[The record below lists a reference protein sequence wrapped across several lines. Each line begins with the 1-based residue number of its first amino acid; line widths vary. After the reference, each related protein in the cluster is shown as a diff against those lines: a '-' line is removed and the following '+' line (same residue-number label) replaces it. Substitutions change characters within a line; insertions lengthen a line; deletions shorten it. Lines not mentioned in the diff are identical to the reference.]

1 MTPCLQPAEPA
12 HPPCHCHW
20 LGLIHYQAAWDL
32 QKTLAE
38 RRGQGQSADTLLL
51 LEHPPTYTLGACGDE
66 THLLV
71 GSEVLA
77 RQGVTLVR
85 VDRGGDITF
94 HGPGQLVGYPVLD
107 LSVRRGSVA
116 RYLRD
121 LEEVLVRA
129 LAKLGVIAGRL
140 RGHTG
145 VWVGDEKI
153 AAIGVK
159 VNARKITSHGFALN
173 VATDL
178 HYFTQIVPCGIRDKG
193 VTSMVR
199 VLGRS
204 IPLPEVVEQVVG
216 CFGQVLGFEMIKINE
231 QFAETNRQADVHNR
245 VQGLG

>member
-1 MTPCLQPAEPA
+1 VQTALQPTEPDL
-12 HPPCHCHW
+12 PPCHYHW
-20 LGLIHYQAAWDL
+20 LGPVQYQAAWDL

-38 RRGQGQSADTLLL
+38 RRGQGKSADTLLL
-51 LEHPPTYTLGACGDE
+51 LEHPLTYTLGACGDE
-66 THLLV
+66 AHLLV
-71 GSEVLA
+71 GSEVLV

-129 LAKLGVIAGRL
+129 LAEFGVVAGRL

-159 VNARKITSHGFALN
+159 VNARKITTHGFALN
-173 VATDL
+173 VTTDL
-178 HYFTQIVPCGIRDKG
+178 HYFTQIIPCGIRDKG
-193 VTSMVR
+193 VTSLAR
-199 VLGRS
+199 ILGRS
-204 IPLPEVVEQVVG
+204 IPLSEVIERVVE
-216 CFGQVLGFEMIKINE
+216 CFGWVLGFDMIKMNE
-231 QFAETNRQADVHNR
+231 PFAENNWPASIHNNVH
-245 VQGLG
+245 